1 MITCDSG
8 YVHSGRIS
16 LQKKKVFIFYFVYF
30 DIDNNELM
38 LQLIG
43 VKHKMNHFYVLV
55 LNRN

>member
-1 MITCDSG
+1 MITCTFG
-8 YVHSGRIS
+8 YSKWKN
-16 LQKKKVFIFYFVYF
+16 LFAEKKVFIFTFIQV

-43 VKHKMNHFYVLV
+43 VKHKMNHFYVLL